1 MKTKDEIE
9 KEVELTLSV
18 LDKARKVKVKPFFY
32 ERLKAR
38 IDMRRTEQIHFF
50 QKLFPKLSLGILGL
64 IILIAL
70 NVFVFVHVCKQVTD
84 VEYSR
89 EQYLETFVSE
99 YGLESEYYS
108 D

>member
-1 MKTKDEIE
+1 MKTKDKIE

-18 LDKARKVKVKPFFY
+18 LDKVKKAKVKPFFY

-38 IDMRRTEQIHFF
+38 IETRQTEQIHFF
-50 QKLFPKLSLGILGL
+50 QKLFPNLSLGILGL
-64 IILIAL
+64 VILIAL
-70 NVFVFVHVCKQVTD
+70 NVLVFVHVSKRATD

-89 EQYLETFVSE
+89 EQCLETFVSE